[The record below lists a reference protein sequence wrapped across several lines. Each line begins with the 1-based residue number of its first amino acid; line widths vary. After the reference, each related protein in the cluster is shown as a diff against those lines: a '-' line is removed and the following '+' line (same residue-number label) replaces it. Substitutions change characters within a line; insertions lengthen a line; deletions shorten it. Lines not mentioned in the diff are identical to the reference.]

1 MSNLTN
7 NEIKSWPD
15 ATKLIAYNAL
25 SELWATHTI
34 PSDWQ
39 WRWTCLKPK
48 SPDPHITA
56 EEFRPLTLID
66 CIRKV
71 WEKIILHRINQIW
84 YKHSTLSPLQH
95 CQRGKGTDSALL
107 QRIAVTEAAQEAA
120 FDLYTSSWD
129 FRKAFDSVS
138 KPIIRLAWSRLGVPP
153 DIVEWIASLDEHPNI
168 IHLTPHSQAHWTP
181 HPDHSLTEQYENHP
195 NPPHKLTAERGV
207 GQGAGLSPATWN
219 ALMDILLRSLEII
232 SPITNPLIPG
242 RPGIV
247 VASQDT
253 CYADDL
259 LSPAATLDNL
269 QLKADLVSA
278 FALVFGLDIASN
290 KLRL

>member
-1 MSNLTN
+1 MGGNH
-7 NEIKSWPD
+7 
-15 ATKLIAYNAL
+15 L
-25 SELWATHTI
+25 SSH
-34 PSDWQ
+34 
-39 WRWTCLKPK
+39 
-48 SPDPHITA
+48 
-56 EEFRPLTLID
+56 
-66 CIRKV
+66 
-71 WEKIILHRINQIW
+71 
-84 YKHSTLSPLQH
+84 KHSTLSPLQH

-107 QRIAVTEAAQEAA
+107 QRINVTEASQEAA

-129 FRKAFDSVS
+129 FRKAFDNVN
-138 KPIIRLAWSRLGVPP
+138 KPIIRLAWTRLGVPP

-168 IHLTPHSQAHWTP
+168 IHLTPHSPTHWTP
-181 HPDHSLTEQYENHP
+181 HPDHSLTQQHADHP

-207 GQGAGLSPATWN
+207 GQGAGLSLATGN

-278 FALVFGLDIASN
+278 FALVFGLDIASS
-290 KLRL
+290 KLRLHCHLWSGITPPSPPQLTLHGPNWYPTTLPIALSTYKHPLLLKYLGPTFDLDNSSHTLRD